1 MSFETPGALW
11 GLLSLALLALFSLWR
26 QAAARTVVPSLL
38 LWKKI
43 PERNP
48 PLRALRR
55 PRWRID
61 LLWQAL
67 AVTCL
72 VLSLAGPYVPS
83 SRPKPRR
90 VAVVLDTSARML
102 AGGRFEEA
110 RREAARLAAGKLA
123 GDEVAF
129 YAADPS
135 PRRADRPE
143 EIRPVHAHVDLGPL
157 LAVARAQ
164 ADEVVLFSDR
174 PVEGARLRLLAGP
187 SGNVGIVEF
196 TPADD
201 ELFARLVNH
210 GPPGRPVT
218 VRWGADGQEGEERR
232 TLGPGVSSWSRRG
245 DFRKA
250 GRVWVEV
257 RAGDGFELD
266 DRAEAVRLGS
276 DRIVVSLSGQRV
288 PLLERALRAV
298 TGVELRHDGGPG
310 QVAVGVDEEPPAGD
324 LRVRIHPPRG
334 ALEGEPAVARHPL
347 TEGLE
352 RRAAEELVPAG
363 VGELPAGAR
372 EGEPLLLVGGK
383 RAAVIRGREVH
394 LAIDCAPDRWPATV
408 SFPIFWANVIDFAR
422 SGASGLRVF
431 RTGRPVALPAE
442 ARVVD
447 PSGRES
453 PPSRTFLG
461 YEVGEYV
468 LKFAA
473 GERSIR
479 TSLLDGR
486 ESDTAGEGRA
496 LDWDPADP
504 SGREPLRR
512 SLAGAGAA
520 AALGFLAL
528 AWFAQ
533 ARAE

>member
-11 GLLSLALLALFSLWR
+11 GLLTLALLALFSLWR

-61 LLWQAL
+61 LLFQAL

-72 VLSLAGPYVPS
+72 VLALAGPYVAS

-90 VAVVLDTSARML
+90 VALVLDTSARML
-102 AGGRFEEA
+102 AGGKWERA
-110 RREAARLAAGKLA
+110 RREAARWVEEKLS

-129 YAADPS
+129 YASDPS
-135 PRRADRPE
+135 PRRAERLE

-157 LAVARAQ
+157 LAVARSQ
-164 ADEVVLFSDR
+164 ADEVVVFSDR
-174 PVEGARLRLLAGP
+174 PVEGAHLRLLAGP
-187 SGNVGIVEF
+187 AGNVGIVEF
-196 TPADD
+196 TAAED
-201 ELFARLVNH
+201 ELFARVVNY
-210 GPPGRPVT
+210 GPPRSVR
-218 VRWGADGQEGEERR
+218 VRWSVDGEAREEER
-232 TLGPGVSSWSRRG
+232 TLESGVSAWSRRG

-250 GRVWVEV
+250 RRVSVEV
-257 RAGDGFELD
+257 RAEDGFALD
-266 DRAEAVRLGS
+266 DRGDAVRLEP

-288 PLLERALRAV
+288 PPLERALRAAA
-298 TGVELRHDGGPG
+298 GVELRYDGGAG
-310 QVAVGVDEEPPAGD
+310 QVAIGVDEEPPAGE

-334 ALEGEPAVARHPL
+334 ALEGEAVVARHPL
-347 TEGLE
+347 MEGLE

-372 EGEPLLLVGGK
+372 EGEPLLVVGGR
-383 RAAVIRGREVH
+383 RAAAIRGREVH
-394 LAIDCAPDRWPATV
+394 LSIDCAPDRWPATV

-422 SGASGLRVF
+422 RGASGWKVF
-431 RTGRPVALPAE
+431 RTGRPVELPAE
-442 ARVVD
+442 ARIVD

-453 PPSRTFLG
+453 APSRTFLG

-468 LKFAA
+468 LRFAD
-473 GERSIR
+473 GERRIR
-479 TSLLDGR
+479 TSLLDER
-486 ESDTAGEGRA
+486 ESDTAGEARD
-496 LDWDPADP
+496 LDWNPADP
-504 SGREPLRR
+504 AGREPLRR
-512 SLAGAGAA
+512 SLAGLGAA

-528 AWFAQ
+528 AWLAQ
-533 ARAE
+533 ARGD